1 MMKLKLFFILLTI
14 SFNLKS
20 QNQRFLY
27 EYKSISD
34 SLNRNKI
41 ESEIMA
47 LDVSD
52 KFSKFYSYDNFKFD
66 SISKSNIN
74 KEISDSNLK
83 LKKSKNSSIVIKDYP
98 EFSVLMISRIGQIK
112 YNVKD
117 DRTLKWKILP
127 ENDVL
132 GNFKIQNAETEFAGR
147 KWTAWFTTEIPIQ
160 EGPYKFKG
168 LPGLILKV
176 YDSTNSH
183 IFTLVGIQKLK
194 IVASKDDNFVFDF
207 GTDQNVTQEKYKQI
221 FKEFRDDPNKS
232 IRQTL
237 SEMDEIND
245 NGKMVNKN
253 DYLRERE
260 KRLKEEIKK
269 SNNLLELDLLK
280 N

>member
-1 MMKLKLFFILLTI
+1 MKLKLLFILLTI

-20 QNQRFLY
+20 QKQRFLY
-27 EYKSISD
+27 EYKSVSD
-34 SLNRNKI
+34 SLNPENI

-47 LDVSD
+47 LDVTD

-66 SISKSNIN
+66 SISKSNVD
-74 KEISDSNLK
+74 KGISDSNLK
-83 LKKSKNSSIVIKDYP
+83 IKKSKNLSIVIKEYP

-117 DRTLKWKILP
+117 GRILKWKISP
-127 ENDVL
+127 ENDVF
-132 GNFKIQNAETEFAGR
+132 GNFKIQKAESEFAGR

-160 EGPYKFKG
+160 EGPYKFRG
-168 LPGLILKV
+168 LPGLILKI

-183 IFTLVGIQKLK
+183 IFTLAGIQKLK
-194 IVASKDDNFVFDF
+194 KVSSKDDNFVFDF
-207 GTDQNVTQEKYKQI
+207 GTNQNLTQEKYKQI
-221 FKEFRDDPNKS
+221 FNEFRNDPNKS

-237 SEMDEIND
+237 SEMDEVND

-269 SNNLLELDLLK
+269 SNNLLELDLIK

>member
-1 MMKLKLFFILLTI
+1 MKLKLLFILLTI

-27 EYKSISD
+27 EYKSVSD
-34 SLNRNKI
+34 SLNPENI

-47 LDVSD
+47 LDVTV

-66 SISKSNIN
+66 SISKSNVD
-74 KEISDSNLK
+74 KGISDSNLK
-83 LKKSKNSSIVIKDYP
+83 IKKSKNLSIVIKEYP

-117 DRTLKWKILP
+117 GRILKWKISP
-127 ENDVL
+127 ENDVF
-132 GNFKIQNAETEFAGR
+132 GNFKIQKAESEFAGR
-147 KWTAWFTTEIPIQ
+147 EWTAWFTTEIPIQ
-160 EGPYKFKG
+160 EGPYKFRG
-168 LPGLILKV
+168 LPGLILKI

-183 IFTLVGIQKLK
+183 IFTLAGIQKLK
-194 IVASKDDNFVFDF
+194 KVSSKDDNFVFDF
-207 GTDQNVTQEKYKQI
+207 GTNQNLTQEKYKQI
-221 FKEFRDDPNKS
+221 FNEFRNDPNKS

-237 SEMDEIND
+237 SEMDEVND

-269 SNNLLELDLLK
+269 SNNLLELDLIK
-280 N
+280 S

>member
-1 MMKLKLFFILLTI
+1 MKLKLFFILLTI

-27 EYKSISD
+27 EYKYVSD
-34 SLNRNKI
+34 SLNRDKI
-41 ESEIMA
+41 ESELMA

-52 KFSKFYSYDNFKFD
+52 KFSKFYSYDNFKYD
-66 SISKSNIN
+66 SISKSNVD
-74 KEISDSNLK
+74 KGISDSNLK
-83 LKKSKNSSIVIKDYP
+83 LKKSKNSSIIIKDYP
-98 EFSVLMISRIGQIK
+98 DFSIFMISRIGQIK
-112 YNVKD
+112 YNIKD
-117 DRTLKWKILP
+117 NRTLNWKILP
-127 ENDVL
+127 ENDTL
-132 GNFKIQNAETEFAGR
+132 GNFKIQKAETEFAGR

-160 EGPYKFKG
+160 EGPHKFRG
-168 LPGLILKV
+168 LAGLILKI

-183 IFTLVGIQKLK
+183 IFTLAGIQKLK
-194 IVASKDDNFVFDF
+194 TINSKDDNFVFDF
-207 GTDQNVTQEKYKQI
+207 GTNQNVTQEKYKQI
-221 FKEFRDDPNKS
+221 LKEFRDDPNKS

-237 SEMDEIND
+237 SEVDEVND
-245 NGKMVNKN
+245 NGIMVNKN

>member
-1 MMKLKLFFILLTI
+1 MKFRILLVLIII
-14 SFNLKS
+14 SLNLKS

-27 EYKSISD
+27 EYKSIPD
-34 SLNRNKI
+34 SLNRENI
-41 ESEIMA
+41 ESELMA
-47 LDVSD
+47 LDVSE
-52 KFSKFYSYDNFKFD
+52 KFSKFYSYNNYKYD
-66 SISKSNIN
+66 SISKSNIE
-74 KEISDSNLK
+74 KDISDANLK
-83 LKKSKNSSIVIKDYP
+83 IKKSKNSYIVIKDYP
-98 EFSVLMISRIGQIK
+98 DFSTSLISRIGQTK

-117 DRTLKWKILP
+117 NRTLKWNILQ
-127 ENDVL
+127 ENEVL
-132 GNFKIQNAETEFAGR
+132 GHYIIQKAETEFAGR

-160 EGPYKFKG
+160 EGPYKFRG
-168 LPGLILKV
+168 LAGLIFKI

-183 IFTLVGIQKLK
+183 IFTLAGIQKLK
-194 IVASKDDNFVFDF
+194 TINSKDDNFVFDF
-207 GTDQNVTQEKYKQI
+207 GTNQNVTQEKYKQI
-221 FKEFRDDPNKS
+221 LKEFRADPNKS

-260 KRLKEEIKK
+260 KRMKEEMKK

>member
-1 MMKLKLFFILLTI
+1 MKLKLLFILLTI

-27 EYKSISD
+27 EYKSVSD
-34 SLNRNKI
+34 SLNPENI

-47 LDVSD
+47 LDVTD

-66 SISKSNIN
+66 SISKSNVD
-74 KEISDSNLK
+74 KGISDSNLK
-83 LKKSKNSSIVIKDYP
+83 IKKSKNLSIVIKEYP

-117 DRTLKWKILP
+117 GRILKWKISP
-127 ENDVL
+127 ENDVF
-132 GNFKIQNAETEFAGR
+132 GNFKIQKAESEFDGR

-160 EGPYKFKG
+160 EGPYKFRG
-168 LPGLILKV
+168 LPGLILKI

-183 IFTLVGIQKLK
+183 IFTLAGIQKLK
-194 IVASKDDNFVFDF
+194 KVSSKDDNFVFDF
-207 GTDQNVTQEKYKQI
+207 GTNQNLTQEKYKQI
-221 FKEFRDDPNKS
+221 FNEFRNDPNKS

-237 SEMDEIND
+237 SEMDEVND

-269 SNNLLELDLLK
+269 SNNLLELDLIK

>member
-1 MMKLKLFFILLTI
+1 MKLKLLFILLTI

-27 EYKSISD
+27 EYKSVSD
-34 SLNRNKI
+34 SLNPENI

-47 LDVSD
+47 LDVTD

-66 SISKSNIN
+66 SISKSNVD
-74 KEISDSNLK
+74 KGISDSNLK
-83 LKKSKNSSIVIKDYP
+83 IKKSKNLSIVIKEYP

-117 DRTLKWKILP
+117 GRILKWKISP
-127 ENDVL
+127 ENDVF
-132 GNFKIQNAETEFAGR
+132 GNFKIQKAESEFAGR

-160 EGPYKFKG
+160 EGPYKFRG
-168 LPGLILKV
+168 LPGLILKI

-183 IFTLVGIQKLK
+183 IFTLAGIQKLK
-194 IVASKDDNFVFDF
+194 KVSSKDDNFVFDF
-207 GTDQNVTQEKYKQI
+207 GTNQNLTQEKYKQI
-221 FKEFRDDPNKS
+221 FNEFRNDPNKS

-237 SEMDEIND
+237 SEMDEVND

-269 SNNLLELDLLK
+269 SNNLLELDFLK

>member
-1 MMKLKLFFILLTI
+1 MKLKLLFILLTI

-27 EYKSISD
+27 EYKSVSD
-34 SLNRNKI
+34 SLNPENI

-47 LDVSD
+47 LDVTD

-66 SISKSNIN
+66 SISKSNVD
-74 KEISDSNLK
+74 KGISDSNLK
-83 LKKSKNSSIVIKDYP
+83 IKKSKNLSIVIKEYP

-117 DRTLKWKILP
+117 GRILKWKISP
-127 ENDVL
+127 ENDVF
-132 GNFKIQNAETEFAGR
+132 GNFKIQKATTEFGGR

-160 EGPYKFKG
+160 EGPYKFRG
-168 LPGLILKV
+168 LPGLILKI

-183 IFTLVGIQKLK
+183 IFTLAGIQKLK
-194 IVASKDDNFVFDF
+194 KVSSKDDNFVFDF
-207 GTDQNVTQEKYKQI
+207 GTNQNLTQEKYKQI
-221 FKEFRDDPNKS
+221 FNEFRNDPNKS

-237 SEMDEIND
+237 SEMDEVND

-269 SNNLLELDLLK
+269 SNNLLELDLIK

>member
-1 MMKLKLFFILLTI
+1 MKLKLLFILLTI

-27 EYKSISD
+27 EYKSIPD

-41 ESEIMA
+41 ESELMA
-47 LDVSD
+47 LDVSN
-52 KFSKFYSYDNFKFD
+52 KFSKFYSYDNFKYD
-66 SISKSNIN
+66 SISKSNVD
-74 KEISDSNLK
+74 KGISDSNLK
-83 LKKSKNSSIVIKDYP
+83 LKKSKNSSIVIKEYP
-98 EFSVLMISRIGQIK
+98 DFSVLMISRIGEVK

-117 DRTLKWKILP
+117 NRALNWKILP
-127 ENDVL
+127 ENDVF
-132 GNFKIQNAETEFAGR
+132 GNFKIQKAETEFAGR
-147 KWTAWFTTEIPIQ
+147 KWIAWFTTEIPIQ
-160 EGPYKFKG
+160 EGPYKFRG
-168 LPGLILKV
+168 LPGLILKIF
-176 YDSTNSH
+176 DSTNSH
-183 IFTLVGIQKLK
+183 SFTLAGIQKLK
-194 IVASKDDNFVFDF
+194 SVSSKDDNFVFDF
-207 GTDQNVTQEKYKQI
+207 GTNQNVSQEKYKQI
-221 FKEFRDDPNKS
+221 LKEFRDDPNKS

-237 SEMDEIND
+237 SEMDEVND

>member
-1 MMKLKLFFILLTI
+1 MKLKLLFILLTI

-34 SLNRNKI
+34 SLNRDKI
-41 ESEIMA
+41 ESELMA

-52 KFSKFYSYDNFKFD
+52 RFSKFYSYDNFKYD
-66 SISKSNIN
+66 SISKSNVD
-74 KEISDSNLK
+74 KGISDSNLK
-83 LKKSKNSSIVIKDYP
+83 IKKSKNSYFIIKNYP
-98 EFSVLMISRIGQIK
+98 DFSVLMISRIGQVK

-117 DRTLKWKILP
+117 DRTISWNISP

-132 GNFKIQNAETEFAGR
+132 GNFKIQKAETEFAGR

-160 EGPYKFKG
+160 EGPYKFRG
-168 LPGLILKV
+168 LPGLILKIH
-176 YDSTNSH
+176 DSTNSH
-183 IFTLVGIQKLK
+183 TLTLAGIRKLK
-194 IVASKDDNFVFDF
+194 SVYSKDDNFVFDF
-207 GTDQNVTQEKYKQI
+207 GTNQNVSQDKYKQI
-221 FKEFRDDPNKS
+221 LKEFRDDPNKS

-237 SEMDEIND
+237 SEMDEVND

-269 SNNLLELDLLK
+269 SNNLLELDLIK
-280 N
+280 K

>member
-1 MMKLKLFFILLTI
+1 MKLKLFFILLTI

-27 EYKSISD
+27 EYKYVSD
-34 SLNRNKI
+34 SLNRDKI
-41 ESEIMA
+41 ESELMA

-52 KFSKFYSYDNFKFD
+52 KFSKFYSYDNFKYD
-66 SISKSNIN
+66 SISKSNVD
-74 KEISDSNLK
+74 KGISDSNLK
-83 LKKSKNSSIVIKDYP
+83 LKKSKNSSIIIKDYP
-98 EFSVLMISRIGQIK
+98 DFFIFMISRIGQIK
-112 YNVKD
+112 YNIKD
-117 DRTLKWKILP
+117 NRTLNWKILP
-127 ENDVL
+127 ENDTL
-132 GNFKIQNAETEFAGR
+132 GNFKIQKAETEFAGR

-160 EGPYKFKG
+160 EGPHKFRG
-168 LPGLILKV
+168 LAGLILKI

-183 IFTLVGIQKLK
+183 IFTLAGIQKLK
-194 IVASKDDNFVFDF
+194 TINSKDDNFVFDF
-207 GTDQNVTQEKYKQI
+207 GTNQNVTQEKYKQI
-221 FKEFRDDPNKS
+221 LKEFRDDPNKS

-237 SEMDEIND
+237 SEMDEVND
-245 NGKMVNKN
+245 NGIMVNKN

>member
-1 MMKLKLFFILLTI
+1 MKLKLLFILLTI

-27 EYKSISD
+27 EYKSVSD
-34 SLNRNKI
+34 SLNPENI

-47 LDVSD
+47 LDVTD

-66 SISKSNIN
+66 SISKSNVD
-74 KEISDSNLK
+74 KGISDSNLK
-83 LKKSKNSSIVIKDYP
+83 IKKSKNLSIVIKEYP

-117 DRTLKWKILP
+117 GRILKWKISP
-127 ENDVL
+127 ENDVF
-132 GNFKIQNAETEFAGR
+132 GNFKIQKAESEFAGR
-147 KWTAWFTTEIPIQ
+147 KWTAWFTKEIPIQ
-160 EGPYKFKG
+160 EGPYKFRG
-168 LPGLILKV
+168 LPGLILKI

-183 IFTLVGIQKLK
+183 IFTLAGIQKLK
-194 IVASKDDNFVFDF
+194 KVSSKDDNFVFDF
-207 GTDQNVTQEKYKQI
+207 GTNQNLTQEKYKQI
-221 FKEFRDDPNKS
+221 FNEFRNDPNKS

-237 SEMDEIND
+237 SEMDEVND

-269 SNNLLELDLLK
+269 SNNLLELDLIK